1 MKKYFILFICLFI
14 LSCSKEKLQSSSILC
29 PEVFFSKNH
38 NVYISTEEN
47 SITLDN
53 ISYWAEINN
62 YNFDK
67 DCSINNNKIKG
78 KLSILFIVKLDKAK
92 KSDITIPYYIAL
104 LDHQKTIID
113 IQYYKVEDKLN
124 MSTDK
129 SFYIE
134 TEVTISNN
142 ITFSNFQDKYPEYN
156 HKLLIGFMLSD
167 KKLNI
172 LN

>member
-62 YNFDK
+62 YNFVK
-67 DCSINNNKIKG
+67 KCLVLNNKITTA
-78 KLSILFIVKLDKAK
+78 LSILFVVKPEKPK
-92 KSDITIPYYIAL
+92 KSDIILPYYVAF
-104 LDHQKTIID
+104 LDDQKNIVN
-113 IQYYKVEDKLN
+113 IQYYKAVGIFKKDFSE
-124 MSTDK
+124 S
-129 SFYIE
+129 SYIE
-134 TEVTISNN
+134 TEIISNQVIN
-142 ITFSNFQDKYPEYN
+142 THHLNKV
-156 HKLLIGFMLSD
+156 LIGFMLD
-167 KKLNI
+167 QEKLNI